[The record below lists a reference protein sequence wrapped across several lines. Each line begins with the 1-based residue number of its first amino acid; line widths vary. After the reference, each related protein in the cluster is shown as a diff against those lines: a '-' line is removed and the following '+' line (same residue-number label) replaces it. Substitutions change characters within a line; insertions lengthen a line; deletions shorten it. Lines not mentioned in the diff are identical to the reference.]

1 MLARLA
7 HLTIRRPHRQARDER
22 SASPYVRVP
31 RAFGEPNWWMPD
43 WICTAL
49 RVDPRELATRRPA
62 GALWIPD
69 QGAAFGAERLIHP
82 SELFTPAPP
91 KEI

>member
-1 MLARLA
+1 
-7 HLTIRRPHRQARDER
+7 
-22 SASPYVRVP
+22 
-31 RAFGEPNWWMPD
+31 MPD

-82 SELFTPAPP
+82 SELFTPALP